1 MQRTPLRVLGS
12 PWAFLPALQLAQWIA
27 VLVYRRHHTHQSTA
41 FAWLLVLV
49 GLPVALFCL
58 YRIASALGG
67 RWLGLLSAAV
77 WVVVPFAM
85 IRLFDPRY
93 RVTYEN
99 RIVPRALGLTE
110 SGEFPTM
117 VVLLVACLFVLR
129 ALRDGRPR
137 ALLGGLAAGAAAM
150 IDAAGLLFVPAVL
163 VALVAAGRRRLV
175 VAFALGLLPGI
186 VVVLSRHT
194 GDAIAF
200 GSWHQLKQNGIFIRE
215 FFYSLRVL
223 EYLPVAGFLA
233 VGRRSIPAALLIG
246 GWFATFLFIQG
257 TSSAVADYTFWRP
270 MLPALPAYVLLA
282 SALPLLVPAP
292 RAFRAAF
299 FPSGPRIRFRRLR

>member
-1 MQRTPLRVLGS
+1 MRFPKAFRALGS
-12 PWAFLPALQLAQWIA
+12 PWVFLPVLQVVQWIA
-27 VLVYRRHHTHQSTA
+27 VLAYRRHHTHQSTA
-41 FAWLLVLV
+41 FVWLMVLV
-49 GLPVALFCL
+49 GLPVALFCV

-67 RWLGLLSAAV
+67 RWLGLLASVV
-77 WVVVPFAM
+77 WVVVPYAM
-85 IRLFDPRY
+85 IHLFDPRY

-99 RIVPRALGLTE
+99 RIVPRAIGLTE

-117 VVLLVACLFVLR
+117 VVLLVACLLALR
-129 ALRDGRPR
+129 ALRGGRPR
-137 ALLGGLAAGAAAM
+137 AFLGGLAAGAAAM
-150 IDAAGLLFVPAVL
+150 VDAAGLLFVPAVL
-163 VALVAAGRRRLV
+163 VALVGAGRRRLLIS
-175 VAFALGLLPGI
+175 FALGLLPGV

-215 FFYSLRVL
+215 FFYSLRIV
-223 EYLPVAGFLA
+223 EYLPIAGFLA
-233 VGRRSIPAALLIG
+233 LARRSIPAALLIG

-257 TSSAVADYTFWRP
+257 SASAVADYTFWRP

-292 RAFRAAF
+292 RAFRETF
-299 FPSGPRIRFRRLR
+299 FPTRPRFRRVR